1 MNTAECTFEIEVID
15 VQDPIIGC
23 PQDVTISTD
32 AGVCEWASQAGSLS
46 PIVAIENCEPNLQWS
61 VENPD
66 GSTAADSGDVSGYVF
81 ELGES
86 VVTYTLSDSS
96 GVQLAACNFRVTV
109 EDNESPEIAGCNDLG
124 LYFFGSAEISAD
136 DGLCSATP
144 TLPPVIVTD
153 NCSSELEADLIIT
166 RSDGLIVT
174 ETLTQLVVFGT
185 PTPFYFSSPELLV
198 GVNTIEV
205 VVRDESGNESR
216 CIGQI
221 VVTDD
226 EEPTIT
232 CSVLDPAYNTDLGS
246 CDYTVQGDEFDPMVG
261 DNCTVESVSNDYN
274 ATSSL
279 ANAVFPVGSTTVVWT
294 VTDESGNTATCE
306 ITVVVEDNETPVF
319 VNCPG
324 DTITVG
330 NDFSNCSGGVNWSQ
344 PIAADNCE
352 MSVAQ
357 TAGPTPGDILDVGNY
372 TVTYIAT
379 DDAGNTAE
387 CTFTIE
393 VLDVQDPIIG
403 CPQDVTIST
412 DAGVCEWASQAGSLS
427 PIVAIENCE
436 PNLQWSVENPDG
448 SVASDS
454 GDVSGYVF
462 LLGESTVTY
471 TLSDSTGAQVD
482 ECSFRV
488 TVEDTEAPVISCP
501 MNESLS
507 ASAGDCFLTLSPELT
522 DVEASDNCTV
532 FGDLDISY
540 EVQGTDNSLSGSLAN
555 GTDFDFSVG
564 ISQVT
569 FTVVDE
575 SGNVSECTYT
585 VEITDDE
592 NPTVTCPADLTY
604 AVSDD
609 GQPGN
614 CGVVADIV
622 IPHPEDNC
630 GITQLVYSVFLP
642 DGSVAGAIDLSYV
655 YSDPGLFG
663 TETVLD
669 FYFPVGAITVNILGE
684 DASGYQI
691 ICSYTVTVEDDEAP
705 SFVICPV
712 GPITVGN
719 DFSNCEGG
727 VNWSIP
733 IATDNCEVSVAQT
746 AGPTA
751 GDILD
756 VGNYTV
762 TYIATDGNMNT
773 AECTFEIEVID
784 VQDPIIG
791 CPQDLTIS
799 TDADVCEWA
808 SQAGSLSPIVAIE
821 NCEPNLQWSVE
832 NPDGSTAA
840 DSGDVSGYV
849 FGLGVSTV
857 TYTLTDS
864 SGVQLDECSFRVTVE
879 DTEAPVVSCPMN
891 EVLSASAGDC
901 FLTLSPELTDVEASD
916 NCTVFGDLDI
926 SYKVQGPDNSLSGSL
941 ANGTDFDFA
950 VGISQVTFT
959 VVDEA
964 GNESTCTYTVEITDD
979 EVPMIECA
987 S

>member
-232 CSVLDPAYNTDLGS
+232 CSVLDPAYNTDLGT

-330 NDFSNCSGGVNWSQ
+330 NDFSNCEGGVNWSV
-344 PIAADNCE
+344 PIATDNCE
-352 MSVAQ
+352 VSVAQ
-357 TAGPTPGDILDVGNY
+357 TAGPTAGDILDVGNY

-448 SVASDS
+448 STAADS

-462 LLGESTVTY
+462 GLGVSTVTY
-471 TLSDSTGAQVD
+471 TLTDSSGVQLD
-482 ECSFRV
+482 ECSFNV
-488 TVEDTEAPVISCP
+488 TVEDTEAPVITCP
-501 MNESLS
+501 ADEVLS

-540 EVQGTDNSLSGSLAN
+540 EVQGPDNSLSGSLAN
-555 GTDFDFSVG
+555 GTDFDFAVG

-585 VEITDDE
+585 VEITDEEAPIID
-592 NPTVTCPADLTY
+592 CPVSGNVVIGTSNLGNEGDCLGTY
-604 AVSDD
+604 EWT
-609 GQPGN
+609 
-614 CGVVADIV
+614 
-622 IPHPEDNC
+622 HPEPTDNC
-630 GITQLVYSVFLP
+630 EIVLYDYRVLRS
-642 DGSVAGAIDLSYV
+642 DGSIDGPFDLEALVNGSPNQGFLASY
-655 YSDPGLFG
+655 DFPIG
-663 TETVLD
+663 TSAVQ
-669 FYFPVGAITVNILGE
+669 YFVE
-684 DASGYQI
+684 DASGNIDFCQF
-691 ICSYTVTVEDDEAP
+691 TVTVEDDELPA
-705 SFVICPV
+705 FVNCPADT
-712 GPITVGN
+712 ITVGN
-719 DFSNCEGG
+719 DFSNCQGG

-733 IATDNCEVSVAQT
+733 IATDNCEVSVTQT
-746 AGPTA
+746 AGPTP

-773 AECTFEIEVID
+773 AECTFAIEVID

-791 CPQDLTIS
+791 CPQDVTIS

-849 FGLGVSTV
+849 FGL
-857 TYTLTDS
+857 
-864 SGVQLDECSFRVTVE
+864 
-879 DTEAPVVSCPMN
+879 
-891 EVLSASAGDC
+891 
-901 FLTLSPELTDVEASD
+901 
-916 NCTVFGDLDI
+916 
-926 SYKVQGPDNSLSGSL
+926 
-941 ANGTDFDFA
+941 
-950 VGISQVTFT
+950 
-959 VVDEA
+959 
-964 GNESTCTYTVEITDD
+964 
-979 EVPMIECA
+979 
-987 S
+987 

>member
-330 NDFSNCSGGVNWSQ
+330 NDFSNCQGGVNWSI
-344 PIAADNCE
+344 PIATDNCE
-352 MSVAQ
+352 VSVTQ

-379 DDAGNTAE
+379 DGNMNTAE
-387 CTFTIE
+387 CTFAIE
-393 VLDVQDPIIG
+393 VIDVQDPIIG

-412 DAGVCEWASQAGSLS
+412 DADVCEWASQAGSLS

-448 SVASDS
+448 SIDADS

-462 LLGESTVTY
+462 ELGESVVTY
-471 TLSDSTGAQVD
+471 TLSDSSGVQLAA
-482 ECSFRV
+482 CNFRV
-488 TVEDTEAPVISCP
+488 TVEDNESPEIAGCNDLGLYFFGSAEISADDGLCSATPTLPPVIVTDNCSS
-501 MNESLS
+501 ELEADLIITRSDGLIVTET
-507 ASAGDCFLTLSPELT
+507 LTQLVVFGTPTPFYFSSPELLVGVNTIEVVVRDESGNESRCIGQIVVT
-522 DVEASDNCTV
+522 DDEEPTITCSVLDPAYNTDLGSCDYTVQGDEFDPMVGDNCTV
-532 FGDLDISY
+532 ESVSNDYNATS
-540 EVQGTDNSLSGSLAN
+540 SLAKAV
-555 GTDFDFSVG
+555 FPVG
-564 ISQVT
+564 ST
-569 FTVVDE
+569 TVVWTVTDE
-575 SGNVSECTYT
+575 SGNTATC
-585 VEITDDE
+585 EIT
-592 NPTVTCPADLTY
+592 
-604 AVSDD
+604 
-609 GQPGN
+609 
-614 CGVVADIV
+614 VVV
-622 IPHPEDNC
+622 EDNE
-630 GITQLVYSVFLP
+630 TPVF
-642 DGSVAGAIDLSYV
+642 
-655 YSDPGLFG
+655 
-663 TETVLD
+663 
-669 FYFPVGAITVNILGE
+669 VN
-684 DASGYQI
+684 
-691 ICSYTVTVEDDEAP
+691 
-705 SFVICPV
+705 CPV

-727 VNWSIP
+727 VNWSVP

-762 TYIATDGNMNT
+762 TYIATDDAGNT
-773 AECTFEIEVID
+773 AECTFEIEVLD

-791 CPQDLTIS
+791 CPQDVTIS

-864 SGVQLDECSFRVTVE
+864 SGVQLDECSFNVTVE
-879 DTEAPVVSCPMN
+879 DTEAPVITCPAD
-891 EVLSASAGDC
+891 EVLSASVGDC

-926 SYKVQGPDNSLSGSL
+926 S
-941 ANGTDFDFA
+941 
-950 VGISQVTFT
+950 
-959 VVDEA
+959 
-964 GNESTCTYTVEITDD
+964 
-979 EVPMIECA
+979 
-987 S
+987 

>member
-274 ATSSL
+274 STSSL

-319 VNCPG
+319 VNCPVG
-324 DTITVG
+324 PITVG
-330 NDFSNCSGGVNWSQ
+330 NDFSNCEGGVNWSV
-344 PIAADNCE
+344 PIATDNCE
-352 MSVAQ
+352 VSVAQ
-357 TAGPTPGDILDVGNY
+357 TAGPTAGDILDVGNY

-393 VLDVQDPIIG
+393 VIDVQDPIIG

-412 DAGVCEWASQAGSLS
+412 DAGVCEWASQAGSLTPS
-427 PIVAIENCE
+427 VVVENCGAD
-436 PNLQWSVENPDG
+436 LQWSVENPDG

-471 TLSDSTGAQVD
+471 TLSDSTGTQV
-482 ECSFRV
+482 
-488 TVEDTEAPVISCP
+488 
-501 MNESLS
+501 
-507 ASAGDCFLTLSPELT
+507 
-522 DVEASDNCTV
+522 
-532 FGDLDISY
+532 
-540 EVQGTDNSLSGSLAN
+540 
-555 GTDFDFSVG
+555 
-564 ISQVT
+564 
-569 FTVVDE
+569 
-575 SGNVSECTYT
+575 
-585 VEITDDE
+585 
-592 NPTVTCPADLTY
+592 
-604 AVSDD
+604 
-609 GQPGN
+609 
-614 CGVVADIV
+614 
-622 IPHPEDNC
+622 
-630 GITQLVYSVFLP
+630 
-642 DGSVAGAIDLSYV
+642 
-655 YSDPGLFG
+655 
-663 TETVLD
+663 
-669 FYFPVGAITVNILGE
+669 
-684 DASGYQI
+684 
-691 ICSYTVTVEDDEAP
+691 
-705 SFVICPV
+705 
-712 GPITVGN
+712 
-719 DFSNCEGG
+719 
-727 VNWSIP
+727 
-733 IATDNCEVSVAQT
+733 
-746 AGPTA
+746 
-751 GDILD
+751 
-756 VGNYTV
+756 
-762 TYIATDGNMNT
+762 
-773 AECTFEIEVID
+773 
-784 VQDPIIG
+784 
-791 CPQDLTIS
+791 
-799 TDADVCEWA
+799 
-808 SQAGSLSPIVAIE
+808 
-821 NCEPNLQWSVE
+821 
-832 NPDGSTAA
+832 
-840 DSGDVSGYV
+840 
-849 FGLGVSTV
+849 
-857 TYTLTDS
+857 
-864 SGVQLDECSFRVTVE
+864 DECSFRVTVE

-926 SYKVQGPDNSLSGSL
+926 SYEVQGPDNSLSGSL

-959 VVDEA
+959 VVDES
-964 GNESTCTYTVEITDD
+964 GNVSECTYTVEILD
-979 EVPMIECA
+979 EEDPMIECA
-987 S
+987 QLAAAYNTDAGACDYTVQGGAFDPVVGDNCAVASVSNDYNAT